1 MKKKTFYLLVIAA
14 ILTLSSCGEKEVLY
28 DDLRKKGG
36 EMYLDGQLFTGVAF
50 IPWNSGNLKYEIH
63 YKDGLKNGLKIKWTN
78 EWPDDRMKIE
88 EYMYVNGKEHGT
100 YKNYLLEDDDGEEIT
115 EEIVEYENEYSNGVL
130 IKDNGPPQWALD
142 GPTEETEEVDI
153 IESTIIDDG
162 SSENIVE
169 EENSAEETVIAEPE
183 ENINSTNRDE
193 IKYGNINDPDGYTNV
208 RKGKSSKSEILFQ
221 IYENEK
227 FIIQNNEG
235 DWWLIEFNGNQG
247 YIHNSRVSI
256 IN

>member
-1 MKKKTFYLLVIAA
+1 MKKKTFYLLVIAS

-63 YKDGLKNGLKIKWTN
+63 YKDGLKNGLKTKWTN

-88 EYMYVNGKEHGT
+88 EYMYVNGKEHGI
-100 YKNYLLEDDDGEEIT
+100 YKKYLLDDDGEIT
-115 EEIVEYENEYSNGVL
+115 EEIVEYENEYSNGLL
-130 IKDNGPPQWALD
+130 IKDNSPPIVEHIFD
-142 GPTEETEEVDI
+142 ENGNI
-153 IESTIIDDG
+153 IQTISYG
-162 SSENIVE
+162 NESSENIIE
-169 EENSAEETVIAEPE
+169 EESPAEEAVIAEPE
-183 ENINSTNRDE
+183 ENINSTNGDE

-208 RKGKSSKSEILFQ
+208 REGKSSKSEILFQ
-221 IYENEK
+221 IYEDEK